1 MIRLSRRTVLLIIL
15 MVLSSIGILL
25 IALMFVPMRSPSMR
39 SPSPADL
46 FQRIVIHP
54 IPDSVQAI
62 EADVCHQSSL
72 KDRLT
77 GWRHHEYLLRFDIS
91 KEDISNVL
99 TSGSFRELGFVGYNS
114 GVLVLGVTNR
124 DAGHFVLYETE
135 EEEPAWFDLEQWKDT
150 KAWIAEEERKGSW
163 YKAHV
168 VLYSEHLGRAYFLEY
183 ETTGEW
189 TGGTQRIITS
199 ETGTDIPESVQRQL
213 RQAAMERAP
222 ESFRKT
228 WEEAERIEEE
238 TQQKTREWVR
248 QMEEMRQKGT
258 YSEANAPPIP
268 RSANSIKE

>member
-1 MIRLSRRTVLLIIL
+1 MIIL
-15 MVLSSIGILL
+15 MVLSGTGVLL
-25 IALMFVPMRSPSMR
+25 IALMFVPMR

-77 GWRHHEYLLRFDIS
+77 GWRQHEYLLRFDIS
-91 KEDISNVL
+91 KEDISSVL
-99 TSGSFRELGFVGYNS
+99 TSGSFSELGFVGYNS

-124 DAGHFVLYETE
+124 DVGHFVLYETE

-150 KAWIAEEERKGSW
+150 KAWIAEDELKGSW

-189 TGGTQRIITS
+189 TGGTHRIIIS
-199 ETGTDIPESVQRQL
+199 ETGTDISDSVQRQL
-213 RQAAMERAP
+213 RQEAMERAP
-222 ESFRKT
+222 ESFRRK

-248 QMEEMRQKGT
+248 QIEEMRQKGT

-268 RSANSIKE
+268 